1 MLEIPVTGSPA
12 TSSHKSCSPASRQR
26 PPCKEFRTRRH
37 AGSSAAR
44 EPLFAALD
52 ADSPGELDAVN
63 DLANMPLAT
72 EPQQV
77 RDDLDAVRTRQ

>member
-26 PPCKEFRTRRH
+26 PPCARVSNSSPRRVQR
-37 AGSSAAR
+37 G

>member
-1 MLEIPVTGSPA
+1 
-12 TSSHKSCSPASRQR
+12 
-26 PPCKEFRTRRH
+26 
-37 AGSSAAR
+37 
-44 EPLFAALD
+44 LFAALD

-63 DLANMPLAT
+63 DLSNMPLAT